1 MLAGKRALI
10 TGAASGIGRAAAARF
25 VAEGAAVALVDRDG
39 PRVVEAAAELG
50 AVGLPADVRLESE
63 LEAAVAEAV
72 AALGGLDV
80 VVANAGV
87 QLHGEDDRA
96 DRLALEVW
104 ERTLR
109 INLTGVFLTCKH
121 GIRALLDDSGGGSV
135 VCTSSPTAFS
145 GVAPGYDA
153 YSASKAGVLGL
164 VRAMA
169 RDYAPDVRVNAVVPG
184 FVETPLVA
192 PVTRDA
198 EWLANVLA
206 TVPLGRAGRP
216 DEVAGL
222 IAFVASDACAYAT
235 GAAFVLDGGM
245 TG

>member
-1 MLAGKRALI
+1 VTLEGKRALI
-10 TGAASGIGRAAAARF
+10 TGAASGIGRAAAVRF
-25 VAEGAAVALVDRDG
+25 AAEGAAVALLDRDVG
-39 PRVVEAAAELG
+39 GVLEAAA
-50 AVGLPADVRLESE
+50 AVDGTGLAADVCVESE
-63 LEAAVAEAV
+63 VEAAVAQAV
-72 AALGGLDV
+72 AILGGLDV

-87 QLHGEDDRA
+87 QLHGEDARA
-96 DRLALEVW
+96 DRLALDVW

-109 INLTGVFLTCKH
+109 VNLTGVFLTCKH
-121 GIRALLDDSGGGSV
+121 GIRALLDVGGGSV
-135 VCTSSPTAFS
+135 VCTSSPTALA

-169 RDYAPDVRVNAVVPG
+169 RDYAPEVRVNAVVPG
-184 FVETPLVA
+184 FVDTPLVA
-192 PVTRDA
+192 PVTGDEA
-198 EWLANVLA
+198 WLANVLA

-216 DEVAGL
+216 EEVAGL

>member
-1 MLAGKRALI
+1 MLSGKRALI

-25 VAEGAAVALVDRDG
+25 TTEGAVVALLDREG
-39 PRVVEAAAELG
+39 PRVFEAAAEIGALG
-50 AVGLPADVRLESE
+50 LAADVRLEAE
-63 LEAAVAEAV
+63 IEAAVAEAV
-72 AALGGLDV
+72 GALGGLDIL
-80 VVANAGV
+80 VANAGV

-121 GIRALLDDSGGGSV
+121 GIRALLDAGGGSV

-169 RDYAPDVRVNAVVPG
+169 RDYAPEVRVNAVVPG
-184 FVETPLVA
+184 FVETALVA

-198 EWLANVLA
+198 EWLANVLS
-206 TVPLGRAGRP
+206 TVPLGRAGRS

-245 TG
+245 TA

>member
-1 MLAGKRALI
+1 MLSGKRALI

-25 VAEGAAVALVDRDG
+25 TTEGAAVALLDRDG
-39 PRVVEAAAELG
+39 PGVLEAAAEIGALG
-50 AVGLPADVRLESE
+50 LAADVRLEAE
-63 LEAAVAEAV
+63 IEAAVAEAV
-72 AALGGLDV
+72 GALGGLDIL
-80 VVANAGV
+80 VANAGV

-121 GIRALLDDSGGGSV
+121 GIPALLDAGGGSV

-184 FVETPLVA
+184 FVETALVA
-192 PVTRDA
+192 PVTGDA
-198 EWLANVLA
+198 EWLANVLS

-216 DEVAGL
+216 EEVAGL

-235 GAAFVLDGGM
+235 GASFVLDGGM